1 MEPAAAGRVRER
13 PPLLPRLGSAAWLA
27 LGMNALSNVG
37 SGLTVPFL
45 LIYLNHIRGLSLTAA
60 GLILALSGFTGIAST
75 PLGGWVIDRIG
86 PLHGFVIGLVLAGL
100 AMGGFGFVTTPE
112 AAMACAL
119 VYGAANGFTYSGLS
133 TLLAGLVPATERSA
147 VFGLRFTTANL
158 GFGAG
163 ALISGLVLDFHLPV
177 TFTAVFL
184 GDAVSYLLFAVSL
197 LALQGRLHTP
207 VEQVPSPSMEEGP
220 GRGAG
225 GYRTVLR
232 DRVLVIALLLQTVF
246 VFVLFESESAFPV
259 WAVQLVPSTPAV
271 VGVAFAAN
279 MLGLVVSQLF
289 VLRLMRG
296 HTRTGAAALGGLV
309 LAITWGL
316 ILAAAFLPSR
326 LERAAV
332 MVLALGIMG
341 LGAALLS
348 PTLVAIVND
357 IAPNNLRG
365 RYNAVYHISAQVAPL
380 LAPAVAG
387 WTLGHSLGVPLM
399 AALSG
404 ASLAAAG
411 STLWFGRIVPRSA
424 NLVPAPEPQRQ
435 RPAKPPTD
443 STPTVSFAGGE

>member
-1 MEPAAAGRVRER
+1 MTMTSDAATR
-13 PPLLPRLGSAAWLA
+13 PTRGETLD
-27 LGMNALSNVG
+27 
-37 SGLTVPFL
+37 LT
-45 LIYLNHIRGLSLTAA
+45 
-60 GLILALSGFTGIAST
+60 
-75 PLGGWVIDRIG
+75 
-86 PLHGFVIGLVLAGL
+86 
-100 AMGGFGFVTTPE
+100 
-112 AAMACAL
+112 
-119 VYGAANGFTYSGLS
+119 
-133 TLLAGLVPATERSA
+133 
-147 VFGLRFTTANL
+147 
-158 GFGAG
+158 
-163 ALISGLVLDFHLPV
+163 
-177 TFTAVFL
+177 
-184 GDAVSYLLFAVSL
+184 
-197 LALQGRLHTP
+197 
-207 VEQVPSPSMEEGP
+207 P
-220 GRGAG
+220 GRGTLVGVLLPHFGAESTWERLVG
-225 GYRTVLR
+225 FAPRLEQLGYRSVWVR
-232 DRVLVIALLLQTVF
+232 DQINYHPHG
-246 VFVLFESESAFPV
+246 FESRSSRFVDPFMTLSAV
-259 WAVQLVPSTPAV
+259 GMLTRRVILGTATV
-271 VGVAFAAN
+271 VTFRHP
-279 MLGLVVSQLF
+279 LVVSQLF

-387 WTLGHSLGVPLM
+387 WTLGHGLGVPLM